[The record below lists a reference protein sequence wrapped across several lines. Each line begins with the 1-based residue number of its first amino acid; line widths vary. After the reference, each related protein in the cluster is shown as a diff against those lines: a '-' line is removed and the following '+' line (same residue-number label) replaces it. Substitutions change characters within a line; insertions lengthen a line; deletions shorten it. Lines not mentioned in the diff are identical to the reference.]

1 MRFSVGWRQV
11 VIVFYMLALVTGIIF
26 SSYGIVSAPIGREF
40 HASHTLQM
48 AGIGAIML
56 VAAIMSPTVGGWI
69 DRYSFRQLVAIS
81 AVLVATGL
89 LLLSFAQSMWQVIA
103 IYALFMALPTAI
115 CGPMGASVL
124 LMRWFVRRRGRA
136 MGIAI
141 AGLSAGSFF
150 FPYLIQQMIDGSD
163 WRVALRILSAF
174 VALTLIPAA
183 LFMIVDRPG
192 DRNLYP
198 DGAAEPP
205 SELPAEK
212 IESKLVSVRQIIS
225 DPGFWF
231 VALALGLPLSAG
243 TGTTSNI
250 VLVAADIGV
259 KANYAALVMS
269 TIAVCSALG
278 KLTFA
283 AVGDR
288 YDCRIFLT
296 VRMIM
301 FSASMFTLAYANT
314 LLALFIG
321 GILISY
327 GSGLLNP
334 LWGVLFP
341 RVFEQAVVGKV
352 MGLAMSV
359 GMVLAVA
366 APMLIGKLRDV
377 AGTYEIPFLIYG
389 VLILLATIMVRG
401 IKVRPV

>member
-163 WRVALRILSAF
+163 WRVALRILSAV

-198 DGAAEPP
+198 DGAAESPP
-205 SELPAEK
+205 ELPAEK

-296 VRMIM
+296 VSMIM

-401 IKVRPV
+401 IQVRPV